1 MRKLFFAVIF
11 VFLFNFVFA
20 EDWFHLSW
28 RVDEQKPKWFFGKLM
43 PTNFSYI
50 YLSFDWE
57 IKDEDK
63 ILTPENSRI
72 FISISPKFLNY
83 VFDSNKNHH
92 KIKIMM
98 PPGTSSFKINAKIPT
113 SFGFFEKSWNF
124 YFPKREVVVVK
135 DSEPPIF
142 KKENSGSFIA
152 FPFYFIAKDL
162 EISWLKNG
170 EEIKSNKFS
179 GDLTGTTLMISSKQ
193 NPLENLSI
201 KY

>member
-1 MRKLFFAVIF
+1 MRKILFAVIF
-11 VFLFNFVFA
+11 VFLFNFAFA

-28 RVDEQKPKWFFGKLM
+28 RVDEQKPKWFFGKLI

-98 PPGTSSFKINAKIPT
+98 PPGTSGFKINAKIPT

-142 KKENSGSFIA
+142 KKENSGNFIA

-170 EEIKSNKFS
+170 EEVKSNKFS